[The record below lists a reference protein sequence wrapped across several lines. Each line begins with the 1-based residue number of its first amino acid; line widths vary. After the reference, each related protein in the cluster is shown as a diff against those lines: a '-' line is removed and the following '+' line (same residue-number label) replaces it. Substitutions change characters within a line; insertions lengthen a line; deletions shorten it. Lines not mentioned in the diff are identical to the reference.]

1 MTYQFTQ
8 GDTILRIADGAFIPC
23 DLSNSDYVAYLDW
36 LEEGNTPDP
45 DPTTANY
52 TWDQVLQK
60 RNQLLHDS
68 DWTMIPGCTVD
79 QHAWAVYRQVLRD
92 LPQTFAGC
100 NPLDVIWPEKPATAG
115 PNKRQEQEQQEQ
127 EQKQQEQEQQESEL
141 VVILEKPE
149 EKEEATIELVEPVDV
164 KIEFTEEK

>member
-1 MTYQFTQ
+1 MTYQLTQ
-8 GDTILRIADGAFIPC
+8 DNTIFRITDGAFIPP
-23 DLSNSDYVAYLDW
+23 DLSNSDYVVYLDW

-52 TWDQVLQK
+52 TWEQVLQK

-92 LPQTFAGC
+92 LPQTFKDC
-100 NPLDVIWPEKPATAG
+100 NPLDVIWPEEPSIAG
-115 PNKRQEQEQQEQ
+115 PNTR
-127 EQKQQEQEQQESEL
+127 
-141 VVILEKPE
+141 
-149 EKEEATIELVEPVDV
+149 KEEEAVPVETLVNVVKEQNITSTEETSTEPVDV
-164 KIEFTEEK
+164 KIKSTEEE

>member
-1 MTYQFTQ
+1 MTYQLTQ
-8 GDTILRIADGAFIPC
+8 GDEIFRTTDGAFIPP
-23 DLSNSDYVAYLDW
+23 DLSNSDYVVYLDW

-100 NPLDVIWPEKPATAG
+100 NPLDVIWPEKPTTTG
-115 PNKRQEQEQQEQ
+115 PNTRK
-127 EQKQQEQEQQESEL
+127 
-141 VVILEKPE
+141 
-149 EKEEATIELVEPVDV
+149 EKEEVPVETPVNVVEEQDITLTEETFTEPADV
-164 KIEFTEEK
+164 KIESTEEE